1 MRATPT
7 SRKRPQKNHILGG
20 CKHCNSHFFFFGLFC
35 FFPPRK
41 RKNPQVLEKERGYFD
56 PARVGPVSADSSGS
70 VSGPIGSWPCAMP
83 AEPPAVVGERL
94 GAWAVTWLQ
103 GGGAGG
109 TASLPWSK
117 AARGRARKCASPD
130 PRGQAGRPSPCPGT
144 DRQLAEVSPG
154 VQVQVRGH

>member
-94 GAWAVTWLQ
+94 GAWAVTWLR
-103 GGGAGG
+103 GGGPGAQ
-109 TASLPWSK
+109 P
-117 AARGRARKCASPD
+117 ASPGPRLPMDEPGNVPPQIPEGRQED
-130 PRGQAGRPSPCPGT
+130 PPPAPALTGN
-144 DRQLAEVSPG
+144 
-154 VQVQVRGH
+154 